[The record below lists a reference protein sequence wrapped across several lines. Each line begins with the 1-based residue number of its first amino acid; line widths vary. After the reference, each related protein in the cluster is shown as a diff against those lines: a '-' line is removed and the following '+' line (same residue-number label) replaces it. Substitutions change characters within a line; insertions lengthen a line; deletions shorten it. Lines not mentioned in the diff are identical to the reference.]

1 MLFRMAV
8 SRRKFLSGSGL
19 AAASIG
25 AFPHIARPVD
35 ATAVRPGQKPSK
47 IIHLV
52 ADGMS
57 LATLSMADQLAHL
70 SRKRGLAWL
79 DLHKRRAA
87 QQGLMDM
94 RSLNSLVTDSSAAS
108 SSWASGSRIVNGTV
122 NILPDGQELT
132 TLYELFGQA
141 GWKRGLVTTT
151 EITHAT
157 PAGFAA
163 KGLKREAAEAIATQ
177 YLERGVEVLLGGG
190 RKFFDKTKRKDK
202 RDVYAD
208 YRAKGYALLDDT
220 ATLAAAPLDKPW
232 LGTFAASHLPFT
244 VDHTHDVT
252 LTKSVPTLAAMTK
265 RALEKLARHE
275 RFILQVEGG
284 RVDHGCHMN
293 DAAAAFFDQIAF
305 DEALE
310 VCLEFQRQHADA
322 LLVITTDHSTG
333 NPGLNGTGKN
343 YSISP
348 LLFSNLLEVKAS
360 FSEILIKL
368 GAAPDPKK
376 PVVPGEA
383 EKKLT
388 PVIEPDKIAAV
399 IKEGTGYD
407 ISTSRAKLLVPFLKK
422 EGAPLYTMMNS
433 LTCQLGQLLANY
445 TAVGWTGNAHTSDY
459 VPISSIGPGAERFVG
474 FIQNTD
480 VFRHYTD
487 LAGIDFRN
495 PESPLIG
502 ASVPENRGLSS
513 HWMA

>member
-1 MLFRMAV
+1 MAV
-8 SRRKFLSGSGL
+8 SRRKFISGSGL
-19 AAASIG
+19 VAASVA
-25 AFPHIARPVD
+25 AFPHIARPAD
-35 ATAVRPGQKPSK
+35 AAATRSGQKPSK

-79 DLHKRRAA
+79 DLHRRAGA
-87 QQGLMDM
+87 HHGLMDM
-94 RSLNSLVTDSSAAS
+94 RSLSSLVTDSSAAS
-108 SSWASGSRIVNGTV
+108 SSWGSGSRIVNGTV
-122 NILPDGQELT
+122 NILPDGRELT

-157 PAGFAA
+157 PAGFAT
-163 KGLKREAAEAIATQ
+163 KGLKREAAESIATQ
-177 YLERGVEVLLGGG
+177 YLDRGVEVLLGGG

-202 RDVYAD
+202 RDVYTE
-208 YRAKGYALLDDT
+208 YRVKDYALLNESAD
-220 ATLAAAPLDKPW
+220 LAAAPLDKRW

-244 VDHTHDVT
+244 VDHTHD
-252 LTKSVPTLAAMTK
+252 TKLAKSIPTLAAMTQ

-310 VCLEFQRQHADA
+310 VCLEFQRQHADT

-333 NPGLNGTGKN
+333 NPGLNGTGLR
-343 YSISP
+343 YGLSP

-360 FSEILIKL
+360 FSEILKKL
-368 GAAPDPKK
+368 SPPEERDKK
-376 PVVPGEA
+376 PE
-383 EKKLT
+383 
-388 PVIEPDKIAAV
+388 PVTDPAKIAAI
-399 IKEGTGYD
+399 IKEAIGYE
-407 ISTSRAKLLVPFLKK
+407 ITPRRAKLLVPFIKK
-422 EGAPLYTMMNS
+422 EGEPIYNLMNT
-433 LTCQLGQLLANY
+433 LTCQLGQLMANY
-445 TAVGWTGNAHTSDY
+445 TGVGWTSGAHTSDY
-459 VPISSIGPGAERFVG
+459 VPISAIGPGAERFAG

-480 VFRHYTD
+480 VFRHYTN

-495 PESPLIG
+495 PESPLVG
-502 ASVPENRGLSS
+502 AVSPDSGILSP

>member
-1 MLFRMAV
+1 MAV

-19 AAASIG
+19 AAAG
-25 AFPHIARPVD
+25 VAAFPHIARPAD
-35 ATAVRPGQKPSK
+35 AATTRAGQKPSK

-70 SRKRGLAWL
+70 DRNRGLAWL
-79 DLHKRRAA
+79 DLHRRIGAHH
-87 QQGLMDM
+87 GLMNM

-108 SSWASGSRIVNGTV
+108 SSWGSGSRIVNGTV
-122 NILPDGQELT
+122 NILPDGRELT

-163 KGLKREAAEAIATQ
+163 KGLKREAADAIAAQ

-202 RDVYAD
+202 RDVYAE
-208 YRAKGYALLDDT
+208 YRAKGYALLNEADDL
-220 ATLAAAPLDKPW
+220 ATAPLDKPW

-244 VDHTHDVT
+244 VDQVHDPK
-252 LTKSVPTLAAMTK
+252 LAKSIPTLAAMAR
-265 RALEKLARHE
+265 RALEKLAQHE

-310 VCLEFQRQHADA
+310 VCLEFQRRHADT

-333 NPGLNGTGKN
+333 NPGLNGTGLN
-343 YSISP
+343 YSLSP

-360 FSEILIKL
+360 FSEILKKL
-368 GAAPDPKK
+368 GFPEERDKK
-376 PVVPGEA
+376 PE
-383 EKKLT
+383 
-388 PVIEPDKIAAV
+388 PVTDPAKIAAI
-399 IKEGTGYD
+399 IKEATAYE
-407 ISTSRAKLLVPFLKK
+407 ITPTRAKLLVPFIKK
-422 EGAPLYTMMNS
+422 EGAPIYSLMNT
-433 LTCQLGQLLANY
+433 LTCQLGQLMANY
-445 TAVGWTGNAHTSDY
+445 TGVGWTSGAHTSDY
-459 VPISSIGPGAERFVG
+459 VPITAVGPGAERFAG

-495 PESPLIG
+495 PESPLVG
-502 ASVPENRGLSS
+502 ATAPDSGVLSP

>member
-1 MLFRMAV
+1 MAV

-19 AAASIG
+19 VAGGAA
-25 AFPHIARPVD
+25 AFPHIARSVD
-35 ATAVRPGQKPSK
+35 TASARPGQKPSK

-79 DLHKRRAA
+79 ELHQRAGA
-87 QQGLMDM
+87 HHGLMNM

-108 SSWASGSRIVNGTV
+108 SSWGSGSRIVNGTV
-122 NILPDGQELT
+122 NILPDGRELT
-132 TLYELFGQA
+132 TIYELFAQA

-157 PAGFAA
+157 PAGFAT

-177 YLERGVEVLLGGG
+177 YLDRGVEVLLGGG

-202 RDVYAD
+202 RDVFAEYRGKNYAILNE
-208 YRAKGYALLDDT
+208 ADD
-220 ATLAAAPLDKPW
+220 LAGAPLDKPW
-232 LGTFAASHLPFT
+232 LGTFAPSHLPFT
-244 VDHTHDVT
+244 VDHTRDVK
-252 LTKSVPTLAAMTK
+252 LAKAVPTLAAMTK
-265 RALEKLARHE
+265 RALEKLVRHE

-310 VCLEFQRQHADA
+310 VCIEFQRQHADT

-333 NPGLNGTGKN
+333 NPGLNGTGLN
-343 YSISP
+343 YSLSP
-348 LLFSNLLEVKAS
+348 LLFSNLLDVKAS
-360 FSEILIKL
+360 FSEILIQL
-368 GAAPDPKK
+368 GVAQDPRKIS
-376 PVVPGEA
+376 VPAEP
-383 EKKLT
+383 EKKLV
-388 PVIEPDKIAAV
+388 PVTDPSKIIAI
-399 IKEGTGYD
+399 IKETTGYEL
-407 ISTSRAKLLVPFLKK
+407 TLRRAKLLLPFLKK
-422 EGAPLYTMMNS
+422 EGEPVYNLMNS
-433 LTCQLGQLLANY
+433 LTCQLGQLMANY
-445 TAVGWTGNAHTSDY
+445 SGVGWTSGAHTSDY
-459 VPISSIGPGAERFVG
+459 VPISAFGPGAERFAG

-502 ASVPENRGLSS
+502 AAAPDSGLLAP
-513 HWMA
+513 HWTA